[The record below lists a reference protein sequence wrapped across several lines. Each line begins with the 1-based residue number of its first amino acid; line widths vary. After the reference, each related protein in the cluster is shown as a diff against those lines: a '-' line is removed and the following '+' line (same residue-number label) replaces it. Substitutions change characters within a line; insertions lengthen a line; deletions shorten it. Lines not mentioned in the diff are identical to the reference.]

1 MSNEQRALILAS
13 LKVDLGM
20 NTTAY
25 DARFNEIIDSS
36 VASIIEMGAAT
47 LNPGD
52 SKDAQLIIMYATWTW
67 RHRESGE
74 KMPDM
79 LLKRLNNR
87 ILGEKARI

>member
-1 MSNEQRALILAS
+1 MSSEQRALILAS

-25 DARFNEIIDSS
+25 DSRLNEIIDSS
-36 VASIIEMGAAT
+36 EASIKEMGAAT

-52 SKDAQLIIMYATWTW
+52 KKDAQLIIMYAAWTW

-79 LLKRLNNR
+79 LSKRLNNR

>member
-25 DARFNEIIDSS
+25 DSRLNEIIDSS
-36 VASIIEMGAAT
+36 TESIIEMGAST
-47 LNPGD
+47 LNPGN
-52 SKDAQLIIMYATWTW
+52 SKDAQLIIMYAAWTW
-67 RHRESGE
+67 RHRDTGE

-79 LLKRLNNR
+79 LSKRLNNR